1 MKIIA
6 RHQEGISLNP
16 YEFVMD
22 EKNEL
27 KKFKTDEEA
36 VEFLNKSFKTLNST
50 KEDFDEMGIFILNFE
65 DERQ

>member
-22 EKNEL
+22 EKNEV

-36 VEFLNKSFKTLNST
+36 VEFLNESFGANLT
-50 KEDFDEMGIFILNFE
+50 KEELDEEGIFII
-65 DERQ
+65 DEES